1 MKKFLLALSVPC
13 LLVAHTMP
21 ELFDALK
28 HHAQTRSDEMAV
40 AQAQIAKNSADAKLY
55 PKIDLFG
62 KYNNYSVPT
71 GLLPV
76 PPNTMFPMIKDQSI
90 PQPFAYNIYRLGAAV
105 SMPIF
110 VKSIYTYADKAE
122 TMQHSAKA
130 KKRINLLKNEALIVG
145 ANANFLY
152 LNALQKSLEGK
163 KRSLETTEKT
173 LRLKVDNGRAPASA
187 LYKISDSLNQVAI
200 ALNNIDL
207 QRAQI
212 VAKIESLTGI
222 VLDAPVAMKQSGT
235 YEANDFASLDPLRRK
250 IEADRLAVRAEK
262 EKLYPALFANASY
275 VRSYGDSYNNHTG
288 VYESYG
294 DVGVVLNVPLLHMDQ
309 YEAIDKAELDTR
321 SDEVDLEKTYS
332 ELKAKAR
339 SLEVSLPLLDNSV
352 TLYDKSVSDKKR
364 LLEIAKVNYKNGR
377 MTTEEYL
384 RYEDDVVSAEAQ
396 LHRAQAQKWQ
406 TLMELAVIYANPI
419 EEIVQ

>member
-1 MKKFLLALSVPC
+1 MKTFLLALSVPC
-13 LLVAHTMP
+13 LLGAHTIP

-28 HHAQTRSDEMAV
+28 HHAQTRADEMAV

-55 PKIDLFG
+55 PTIDLFG

-76 PPNTMFPMIKDQSI
+76 PPNTMFPMINDQNI

-122 TMQHSAKA
+122 TMQRSTKA

-145 ANANFLY
+145 SNADFHY

-163 KRSLETTEKT
+163 KRSLEETEKT

-222 VLDAPVAMKQSGT
+222 VLEAPVTMKQTGT
-235 YEANDFASLDPLRRK
+235 YEANDFASLEPLRRK
-250 IEADRLAVRAEK
+250 IDADRLAVQAEK

-275 VRSYGDSYNNHTG
+275 VRSYGDAYNNHTG

-294 DVGVVLNVPLLHMDQ
+294 DVGVVLNVPILHMDQ

-332 ELKAKAR
+332 ELKAKAH
-339 SLEVSLPLLDNSV
+339 SLEASLPLLDNSV
-352 TLYDKSVSDKKR
+352 TLYRKSVTDKKR
-364 LLEIAKVNYKNGR
+364 LLAIAKVNYRNGR
-377 MTTEEYL
+377 LTTEEYL

-396 LHRAQAQKWQ
+396 LHRAQARKWQ